1 MFYQMMH
8 IVHLKRY
15 PFAFTHGTGTG
26 RYQLTGSLPVRYWYH
41 QGETEPRCY
50 RTGISDDTYCTP
62 EMERRSDDM
71 RTVHYGGFAT
81 LVRYW
86 NSRSPWFFQIDRY
99 MEGTPGHISIVL
111 SAVTGHISVAASAR
125 HVQKSGHT
133 PISM

>member
-1 MFYQMMH
+1 MVGFQPVSFH
-8 IVHLKRY
+8 C
-15 PFAFTHGTGTG
+15 TGTSTTRG
-26 RYQLTGSLPVRYWYH
+26 RLNRGV
-41 QGETEPRCY
+41 
-50 RTGISDDTYCTP
+50 TGISDDTYCTP

-71 RTVHYGGFAT
+71 CTVHYGGFAT

-99 MEGTPGHISIVL
+99 MEGTPGHISILL

-133 PISM
+133 PNSM